1 MSTESTLQN
10 AKDSK
15 NEILSSTEQTRNKL
29 ATLSAN
35 LKPTVFTVRSRALKG
50 GSTDTIVA
58 ATPNQWVQIKCYAS
72 GGENAL
78 HAHTHEDHTFVVLQ
92 GEAAF
97 TGPFGE
103 HVKLEKYMGIT
114 IPKGNQYAFTVTSA
128 ENLLLIRFGSPDHQG
143 DPLSRVDAEGR
154 PLDAYKEQKEA
165 LGRTRTPTEFD
176 SYLIP

>member
-1 MSTESTLQN
+1 MRTESILEN
-10 AKDSK
+10 AKNSK
-15 NEILSSTEQTRNKL
+15 GEILASTEQTRHKL

-72 GGENAL
+72 GGENTL
-78 HAHTHEDHTFVVLQ
+78 HAHTHEDHTFIVLQ

-103 HVKLEKYMGIT
+103 SVKLEST
-114 IPKGNQYAFTVTSA
+114 W
-128 ENLLLIRFGSPDHQG
+128 
-143 DPLSRVDAEGR
+143 
-154 PLDAYKEQKEA
+154 A
-165 LGRTRTPTEFD
+165 LRLPREISMRST
-176 SYLIP
+176 